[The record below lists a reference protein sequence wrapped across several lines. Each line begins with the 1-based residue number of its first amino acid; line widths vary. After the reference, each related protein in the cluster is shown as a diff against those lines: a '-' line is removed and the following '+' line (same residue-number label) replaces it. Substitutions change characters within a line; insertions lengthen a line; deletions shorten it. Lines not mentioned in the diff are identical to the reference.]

1 MASEWMLRQSL
12 PLVYQWDALR
22 SPPKLALRLANRRPT
37 RALGG
42 EDSIETDPVTRPFDF
57 TAAMTALCADI
68 IRRTPTFAHIDLSRL
83 LVAMTLARNGRRHGL
98 QARVTPLRFRG
109 GALATVHRGKAY
121 QVQRMVVDRR
131 EILYVVTFCL
141 PRFLNRDFDD
151 KLVTVFHELYH
162 ISPAFDGDLRRHKGR
177 YCAHTGSQKKYDA
190 HMAKL
195 AAAYLKEGGDPSHH
209 AFLRQSF
216 AELCRRHGTVIGL
229 HLPRPKLIP
238 VPFTPHGA
246 ETSIEPT
253 PHEMP
258 K

>member
-1 MASEWMLRQSL
+1 
-12 PLVYQWDALR
+12 
-22 SPPKLALRLANRRPT
+22 
-37 RALGG
+37 
-42 EDSIETDPVTRPFDF
+42 
-57 TAAMTALCADI
+57 
-68 IRRTPTFAHIDLSRL
+68 
-83 LVAMTLARNGRRHGL
+83 MTLARNGRRHGL

-121 QVQRMVVDRR
+121 QVQRMVADRR

-151 KLVTVFHELYH
+151 RLVTVFHELYH

-195 AAAYLKEGGDPSHH
+195 VAEYLKYGADPSCHG
-209 AFLRQSF
+209 FLRNSF
-216 AELCRRHGTVIGL
+216 TELCRRHGTVIGL

-238 VPFTPHGA
+238 VPFTLHRP